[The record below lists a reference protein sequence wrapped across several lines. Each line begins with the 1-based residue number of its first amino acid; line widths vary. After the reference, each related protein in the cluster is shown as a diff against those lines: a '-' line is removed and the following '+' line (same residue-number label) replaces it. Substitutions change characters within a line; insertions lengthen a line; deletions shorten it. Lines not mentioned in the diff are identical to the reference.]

1 MNKEIINKYFR
12 NQATLEEIKIVLEWF
27 ETPEGQ
33 EFLKERMEIDFSLME
48 RDELRPFVPEL
59 DSGRLYE
66 SIKSRIEIRRKPFV
80 AKRKS
85 DWLSPVLKVAAIIA
99 VILTTSILYTT
110 QTVSLSDET
119 AEAKPVVFQTDKV
132 QQSIITLRDG
142 SVVRLNHD
150 SELVVAKNFLDG
162 TREVSLNGEAYFEIK
177 HDAAQPFIIHTNQ
190 SSVEVLG
197 TAFNVRSHE
206 VSDNVQVAV
215 LDGKVS
221 LAKKTADKNDL
232 SVVLSKGEDGYLD
245 LNHHTIEV
253 DNIAVENYLSW
264 KSGRLEFEDLTLTQ
278 VCAQLYRLYNIECS
292 FENEEVKSLQ
302 FTAKFSNDSLEKT
315 LSIISLTLKLDYRK
329 VVDQVFWSH
338 KDDSEV

>member
-12 NQATLEEIKIVLEWF
+12 NQATPEEVKIVLEWF

-33 EFLKERMEIDFSLME
+33 EFLKERIEIDFTLME
-48 RDELRPFVPEL
+48 RDELKPFVPEL
-59 DSGRLYE
+59 DSDRLYE
-66 SIKSRIEIRRKPFV
+66 SIQSRIEIRRKSYI

-110 QTVSLSDET
+110 QTVSDEIT
-119 AEAKPVVFQTDKV
+119 EAEPVVFQTDKV

-142 SVVRLNHD
+142 SIVRLNHD

-162 TREVSLNGEAYFEIK
+162 TREVTLTGEAYFEIK
-177 HDAAQPFIIHTNQ
+177 HDAAQPFTIHANQ

-197 TAFNVRSHE
+197 TAFNVRSYE
-206 VSDNVQVAV
+206 NSDNVQVAV

-221 LAKKTADKNDL
+221 FAKKTVDKNEL
-232 SVVLSKGEDGYLD
+232 SVVLTKGEYGYLD
-245 LNHHTIEV
+245 LNHHVIEV

-278 VCAQLYRLYNIECS
+278 VCTQLYRLYNIECGY
-292 FENEEVKSLQ
+292 ENEEVKSLQ
-302 FTAKFSNDSLEKT
+302 FTANFSNDSLEKT

-329 VVDQVFWSH
+329 VDGQVFWSH